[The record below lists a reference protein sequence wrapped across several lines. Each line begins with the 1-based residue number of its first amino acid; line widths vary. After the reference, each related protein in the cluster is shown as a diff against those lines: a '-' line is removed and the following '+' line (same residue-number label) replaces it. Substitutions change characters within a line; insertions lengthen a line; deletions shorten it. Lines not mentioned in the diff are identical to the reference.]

1 MKKILLGILVLLS
14 ALTQANAIT
23 TREQCNSKINSINSS
38 IEYLNRQRG
47 GPCQW
52 SMYVKQ
58 ILDNTDIVRKHC
70 WSILDEDG
78 KFWIRSLTR
87 EMKSKPMCGSDYHSK
102 YTPRGYWSK
111 TTDLKPK
118 LPSGLDIEGYDR
130 PIGSKP
136 TQKEASNC
144 KQLIDKVWDEETESD
159 GFNYP
164 DYINGYENNIEIY
177 ENIYLNC
184 KNTIY
189 EMTRKDY
196 LEKMNSLDKEIK
208 EIKKKMVPSIQMKS
222 TTGADRDS
230 LTGWG
235 PNGDR
240 PGPDWHP

>member
-38 IEYLNRQRG
+38 IKYLNRQRG

-111 TTDLKPK
+111 TTDSKPK

-130 PIGSKP
+130 PMGSKP
-136 TQKEASNC
+136 TQKEASKKKTDNKSTFEC
-144 KQLIDKVWDEETESD
+144 TNGKIDKTLIDVVGNLNQEGSSIYVNGTKYTGSD
-159 GFNYP
+159 FGEGMGIGYSTDSEPNTYYQMYEGAWHVTWHVEGEMYP
-164 DYINGYENNIEIY
+164 IEK
-177 ENIYLNC
+177 NLKC
-184 KNTIY
+184 K
-189 EMTRKDY
+189 E
-196 LEKMNSLDKEIK
+196 
-208 EIKKKMVPSIQMKS
+208 
-222 TTGADRDS
+222 
-230 LTGWG
+230 
-235 PNGDR
+235 
-240 PGPDWHP
+240 